1 MDGLMFKNVSIKKL
15 LYAVPV
21 VLVLSLTALYLFLIS
36 SLGNLEN
43 RSLKASLSNK
53 IIKEILQTRISEKN
67 YKRRREVKF
76 IQEVQSGTEDLLVT
90 AKRLKGMFQDSHN
103 VGLTTE
109 IIESTQQYAL
119 LFHKYQKRRE
129 ASLKMQKV
137 MVQKAQSVENITLKI
152 RAIQKRKRDAIIA
165 TSKNP
170 RMIKDA
176 VEKASIANRILKEL
190 ADIRIA
196 EKNFI
201 IRKDKSYMDEIK
213 QSIAVINQLSKESK
227 EILNSQK
234 TKRMVD
240 NATEDLV
247 SYHQAISKYDA
258 LREESYQIS
267 DKMKDFARK
276 DEDIATILREEQKE
290 QKIELSKELE
300 TDTIIAFVVISILL
314 ILIILFVSRVIL
326 KNLSV
331 IDESVYDIYDSA
343 TGKADLTKQI
353 VIEENNEIAVVARG
367 INVFIKKVQDLI
379 SNAKETSSEAT
390 SISNELSRTANEI
403 GHHIETEAKLVNST
417 TEDIQKMTTEAQ
429 VADDKANEMYKIL
442 ENSSSSLDNTIQKIK
457 NMVEIV
463 KESSVK
469 EEDLALKMGELRNST
484 DDVKSILEL
493 IGDIAEQ
500 TNLLSLNAA
509 IEAARAGE
517 HGRGFAV
524 VADEVRKLAERTQK
538 SLTEINATI
547 NVVVQ
552 AVDESSEGM
561 QENAKDIAVAAEQA
575 GDVEISIDEVK
586 IEVENSK
593 EMANESSQS
602 AKKLKDEVV
611 KLSDKMLQ
619 LNKTATLNARNTEE
633 VAAASN
639 RQNSVI
645 EELNQQLM
653 SFKS

>member
-36 SLGNLEN
+36 SLDNLEN

-137 MVQKAQSVENITLKI
+137 MIQKAQSVENITLKI
-152 RAIQKRKRDAIIA
+152 CAIQKRKRDAIIA

-201 IRKDKSYMDEIK
+201 IRKDKSYMDEIE
-213 QSIAVINQLSKESK
+213 QSIAVINQHLKKSK

-258 LREESYQIS
+258 FREESYQIS

-300 TDTIIAFVVISILL
+300 TDMIIAFVVISILL
-314 ILIILFVSRVIL
+314 TLIILFVSRVIL
-326 KNLSV
+326 KNILV
-331 IDESVYDIYDSA
+331 INEAANELAMGD
-343 TGKADLTKQI
+343 ADLTKRI
-353 VIEENNEIAVVARG
+353 NIKGNNEVASVAKE
-367 INVFIKKVQDLI
+367 INGFIKKVQDSI
-379 SNAKETSSEAT
+379 SNAKEASSEAT